1 MEKSTRTYL
10 VNKYNRISQKTSA
23 TCLKYHYVYNT
34 IHVNIYFDAWDRK
47 SVSLSIVLVST
58 EAKKYY
64 YTPLNILNSTMRTEY
79 LPKIPSQIL
88 EKILVNEH
96 LDDFYNKMEEH
107 LLKDQP
113 HINYYNQDKY
123 FVNTIKYTKNKLDLP
138 FWWYIRNIR
147 MTDETVENL
156 SARADITRD
165 VLKKVQEK
173 GLTLVRTSGPTKRK
187 ELTLILQ
194 QQGIELI

>member
-47 SVSLSIVLVST
+47 SVSLSIVLAST

-79 LPKIPSQIL
+79 LPKIPSQI
-88 EKILVNEH
+88 
-96 LDDFYNKMEEH
+96 
-107 LLKDQP
+107 
-113 HINYYNQDKY
+113 
-123 FVNTIKYTKNKLDLP
+123 LDLP

-173 GLTLVRTSGPTKRK
+173 GLTLVRTSDPTKRK